1 MNVIVVGGGAAGMMA
16 AIAAADQGAKVVLL
30 EKMDQPGRKLRI
42 TGKGRCNLTNTAPL
56 KDFLTHVGPDSRWLR
71 NCFAQLFNT
80 QLMDFFEQRQVPLVE
95 ERGSRVY
102 PKSGKS
108 LDIFLALINDLER
121 RPNVTIHRNAAV
133 KSLLLPDPAADP
145 LLPRSIGVRMQ
156 DGTAHRGDAVVI
168 ATGGLSY
175 PTTGST
181 GIGYRLAA
189 EAGHTVVP
197 QVPSLVSLTCTEPL
211 PPELEGFVLKNVA
224 LRVTLPNGKTLY
236 DGFGEMT
243 FTPHGLDGPLVL
255 SASRL
260 CSRLLH
266 EGVELI
272 AHIDFKPA
280 LDRDTLDRRL
290 IHDLDTNGT
299 RIFNDALRLWLPAE
313 VIPLALKRLH
323 IEYYKRLNQ
332 INGTERKRLLAFL
345 KDCTFTLNG
354 TGDYNTAV
362 VTQGGVE
369 MKEINPK
376 TMESRRVPGLYF
388 AGEVLNLDADTG
400 GYNLQIAFST
410 GFVAGRSAAQ
420 LVKGNE

>member
-16 AIAAADQGAKVVLL
+16 AIAAADQGAQVVLL

-56 KDFLTHVGPDSRWLR
+56 KDFLTHVGPDSKWLR
-71 NCFAQLFNT
+71 NCFAQMFNT

-95 ERGSRVY
+95 ERGNRVY

-108 LDIFLALINDLER
+108 LDIFLALVNDLER
-121 RPNVTIHRNAAV
+121 RSNVTIYRNAAV
-133 KSLLLPDPAADP
+133 KSLLLPDPDADP
-145 LLPRSIGVRMQ
+145 LLPRTLGVRMQ
-156 DGTAHRGDAVVI
+156 DGTAHRGDAVII

-189 EAGHTVVP
+189 EAGHTVIP
-197 QVPSLVSLTCTEPL
+197 QVPSLVSLTCNDPL
-211 PPELEGFVLKNVA
+211 PPELEGFVLKNVG
-224 LRVTLPNGKTLY
+224 LRVALPIGKTIY

-243 FTPHGLDGPLVL
+243 FTDHGLDGPLVL

-266 EGVELI
+266 EGNELI
-272 AHIDFKPA
+272 AHLDFKPA

-290 IHDLDTNGT
+290 IHDLDANGT

-313 VIPLALKRLH
+313 VIPLALKRMH

-354 TGDYNTAV
+354 TDDYNTAV

-369 MKEINPK
+369 LKEINPK

-420 LVKGNE
+420 PVEGNR